1 MELNPERPPNDVE
14 MRELDEDDVQ
24 DDDEDEDPVG
34 CVTCGEDFP
43 TMQAYVVHACAS
55 SSDLA
60 NRGRA
65 SHELR
70 EEDPMDLGVGGE
82 GTNSSDHGESFAS
95 LPTNSHDAE
104 SFIGK
109 IVYNPDGSAYVIE
122 GGDSDDADLDLLDVP
137 KLEGAI
143 VDRHGAGRMASPA
156 PPIPQ
161 IASAVFVPR
170 PSSAWCRAINNV
182 YPDSCGAQPDGAPT
196 MHSFRVYNVRSPP
209 GGLEGGGGRN
219 DVESE
224 QKPRLPAKPILMCF
238 ICKLSFGLP
247 LSFVSHA
254 RDEHA
259 LELNEEERTILARP
273 KASAILQGVGK
284 EKTPLMSFL
293 EPLHSPS
300 SSQPGPASGSSALTP
315 VSFFQPSRAS
325 TPTPK
330 AASAATKVKY
340 MYTSPRVS
348 QDVARGPSSG
358 NQEPAS
364 EDASSKPTSE
374 PWLPWASE
382 SSGKSLRDDEQ
393 KGVERDE
400 ARPHSMSLDSF
411 GSRRGGG
418 GGGRDGGEGGP
429 VTTIPYHPSP
439 AAVTSDNGNVSVKLE
454 PSLTPSFSAPQD
466 LSPQDYVPSASTPV
480 SLFSASQ
487 LSLLA
492 GGTCDEHPLGRV
504 QGTECP
510 KCDMVLGSSQSLG
523 GHMTMMHSRNSCK
536 TLKCPKCNW
545 HYKYQETLEIHMK
558 EKHPDND
565 AQCMYCLTNQ
575 AHPRLARGETYSC
588 GYKPYRCNACNYST
602 TTKGNLSIH
611 MQSDKHMNNVQELA
625 NGGSDMSVNQAPNH
639 SQGQPKGPYS
649 AAAAAAAAAVAGED
663 PLKKLKP
670 KQSWRCD
677 VCNYETLVAR
687 NLRIHM
693 TSEKHTHNMMV
704 LQQNMK
710 HMQRDMQL
718 QMGQLMLMGQQDPIF
733 SLPPGGLAPSLY
745 PPYEQSLMVG
755 GGPPLYD
762 LAISLGRAE
771 NGAVGDECGP
781 GSEAS
786 DASLLFQCTVCELHA
801 TDSLDSLHQHLN
813 LDRTKQRESENI
825 SVQGGTYTCHMC
837 QYKTGLKANFQLHCK
852 TDKHLQKL
860 QMTNHIREG
869 GPANEWRLTYLGAS
883 NPAQVRC
890 NACGFYTS
898 SVHKLQLHATQLSH
912 ENNAHVFRL
921 LQMAL
926 ARLQSSSA
934 TPVSRYY
941 YRCVLCACN
950 TRTKQAMVRHA
961 MSMKHL
967 QQAQTKQL
975 TLDPRDVY
983 VAVLLREG
991 DSVVFDESGKSR
1003 QPSLLASLAP
1013 PTYGLPSHRPTGS
1026 GCWNRAVLC
1035 TCCPEVVDRKFKS
1048 NY

>member
-1 MELNPERPPNDVE
+1 MELTPERQYNDVE
-14 MRELDEDDVQ
+14 MREVGEDDAQDEDEDD
-24 DDDEDEDPVG
+24 DPVG

-55 SSDLA
+55 ASSEA
-60 NRGRA
+60 STKRGKA
-65 SHELR
+65 SPEVR
-70 EEDPMDLGVGGE
+70 GEEEDAMDTAGGGE
-82 GTNSSDHGESFAS
+82 ASTGSDREQSFAARPAS
-95 LPTNSHDAE
+95 NLHDAE

-122 GGDSDDADLDLLDVP
+122 GGDSDDADLDLLEVP
-137 KLEGAI
+137 KVEGAI
-143 VDRHGAGRMASPA
+143 VDRHGAGTSPA

-182 YPDSCGAQPDGAPT
+182 CPDTHGAQPDGAPT
-196 MHSFRVYNVRSPP
+196 MHSFRVYNVRSPQ
-209 GGLEGGGGRN
+209 GGSDGGGGRG
-219 DVESE
+219 DVDGG
-224 QKPRLPAKPILMCF
+224 QKPRLPTKPILMCF

-254 RDEHA
+254 REEHA
-259 LELNEEERTILARP
+259 LELQEEERTILGRP

-284 EKTPLMSFL
+284 EKTPLLSFL

-300 SSQPGPASGSSALTP
+300 SPQSGPASSSSSSSSPLAP
-315 VSFFQPSRAS
+315 ASFFQPSGAS

-330 AASAATKVKY
+330 AASAATHVKY
-340 MYTSPRVS
+340 MYTSPLVS
-348 QDVARGPSSG
+348 KDVAHGPGSAGQELSS
-358 NQEPAS
+358 EEAS
-364 EDASSKPTSE
+364 SSKPTSE
-374 PWLPWASE
+374 PWLPWASD
-382 SSGKSLRDDEQ
+382 SSMKGFREDEEKAAERDDP
-393 KGVERDE
+393 
-400 ARPHSMSLDSF
+400 RPFSANLDLF
-411 GSRRGGG
+411 GSRGAG
-418 GGGRDGGEGGP
+418 GGGREERGGAG
-429 VTTIPYHPSP
+429 TTRTSEASP
-439 AAVTSDNGNVSVKLE
+439 AGVSTDNGSVSVKVE
-454 PSLTPSFSAPQD
+454 PSFSAPQD
-466 LSPQDYVPSASTPV
+466 LSPQDCVPPSSTPV
-480 SLFSASQ
+480 SLFSATHF
-487 LSLLA
+487 SLLA

-625 NGGSDMSVNQAPNH
+625 NGGADMAVNPAPNH
-639 SQGQPKGPYS
+639 SQAQPKGPFS
-649 AAAAAAAAAVAGED
+649 TAAAVGED

-718 QMGQLMLMGQQDPIF
+718 QMGQLMLMGQQDPLF
-733 SLPPGGLAPSLY
+733 SMTPGALPPNMY
-745 PPYEQSLMVG
+745 PPYDQSLMVG
-755 GGPPLYD
+755 GAPPLYD
-762 LAISLGRAE
+762 LAVSMGRE
-771 NGAVGDECGP
+771 NGALIGGGEEGGGGVGSGGGDTV
-781 GSEAS
+781 
-786 DASLLFQCTVCELHA
+786 DASMLFQCTVCELHS

-869 GPANEWRLTYLGAS
+869 GPGNEWRLGYLGAS
-883 NPAQVRC
+883 NPTQVRC

-921 LQMAL
+921 LQLAL
-926 ARLQSSSA
+926 ARLQSGSSSGA
-934 TPVSRYY
+934 VSPLSRYY

-950 TRTKQAMVRHA
+950 TRTKQAMVRHT

-967 QQAQTKQL
+967 QQAQAKHL
-975 TLDPRDVY
+975 ALDTRDVY
-983 VAVLLREG
+983 VAILLREG
-991 DSVVFDESGKSR
+991 ETVAFEESGESAR
-1003 QPSLLASLAP
+1003 PPSLPPSLPAFLP
-1013 PTYGLPSHRPTGS
+1013 PSLPPALLPSLHS
-1026 GCWNRAVLC
+1026 
-1035 TCCPEVVDRKFKS
+1035 DRFPA
-1048 NY
+1048 YLLPG